1 MIYVSAIGVLI
12 LLFLGIQI
20 ICSILT
26 VVFIRR
32 NTLGEN
38 TDIKKAVAKVLAY
51 FVAASLLSFVNSVG
65 PAFITLIRESITN
78 NDTTTIVALN
88 YLTLV
93 VFNVP
98 AIATPIVTI
107 ALLKPVRLAIKTAIK
122 KAYALCCRKH
132 SVDN

>member
-1 MIYVSAIGVLI
+1 MIYVAAIGVLI

-38 TDIKKAVAKVLAY
+38 TGIKKAVAKVLAY
-51 FVAASLLSFVNSVG
+51 FIVASFLSLINNIG
-65 PAFITLIRESITN
+65 PAFVPLIQEAIADK
-78 NDTTTIVALN
+78 DTTTIVVVN
-88 YLTLV
+88 YLLLV

-98 AIATPIVTI
+98 AIATP
-107 ALLKPVRLAIKTAIK
+107 
-122 KAYALCCRKH
+122 
-132 SVDN
+132 